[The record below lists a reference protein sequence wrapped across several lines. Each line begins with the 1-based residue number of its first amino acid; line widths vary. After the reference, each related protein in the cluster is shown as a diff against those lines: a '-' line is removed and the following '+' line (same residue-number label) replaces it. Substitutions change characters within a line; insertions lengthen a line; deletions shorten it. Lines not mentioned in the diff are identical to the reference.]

1 MPLFIAS
8 HFVAGCLAHRPPAFL
23 PACQLACL
31 VGWLLVHVRDVMCLW
46 GCLWKINKQRRHN
59 VCVCSQ
65 RGHAQWPQPE
75 RDRPADSE
83 GRGRGR
89 GRAAAETENAGRQRH
104 RDVVVFSLV
113 DSGSTCVDDVV
124 VAGSR
129 VCALSLSLFP
139 YLYCCVYLFS
149 VDVTVAV
156 AIAELLQLWSSST
169 RVVSLESDVT
179 FRHVACGS
187 ISGEQTKCVGVCV
200 PVSCAPEPV
209 KRQQNCFPW
218 LWGKS
223 LNTLCRYRPNR
234 VASFHTKHSSDAC
247 TDQVSAR

>member
-1 MPLFIAS
+1 MA
-8 HFVAGCLAHRPPAFL
+8 ATRARPT
-23 PACQLACL
+23 
-31 VGWLLVHVRDVMCLW
+31 GR
-46 GCLWKINKQRRHN
+46 QRRQ
-59 VCVCSQ
+59 S
-65 RGHAQWPQPE
+65 
-75 RDRPADSE
+75 
-83 GRGRGR
+83 R

-129 VCALSLSLFP
+129 VCALSISLFP

-156 AIAELLQLWSSST
+156 AIAELLQFWSST

-200 PVSCAPEPV
+200 YLTRVH
-209 KRQQNCFPW
+209 
-218 LWGKS
+218 
-223 LNTLCRYRPNR
+223 LNQLSGNR
-234 VASFHTKHSSDAC
+234 TAFLDFGENL
-247 TDQVSAR
+247 

>member
-1 MPLFIAS
+1 
-8 HFVAGCLAHRPPAFL
+8 
-23 PACQLACL
+23 
-31 VGWLLVHVRDVMCLW
+31 MCLW

-83 GRGRGR
+83 GRGR

-129 VCALSLSLFP
+129 VCALSISLFP

-156 AIAELLQLWSSST
+156 AIAELLQFWSST

-179 FRHVACGS
+179 FRHIACGS

-200 PVSCAPEPV
+200 YLSRVH
-209 KRQQNCFPW
+209 
-218 LWGKS
+218 
-223 LNTLCRYRPNR
+223 LNQLSGNR
-234 VASFHTKHSSDAC
+234 TAFLDFGENL
-247 TDQVSAR
+247 